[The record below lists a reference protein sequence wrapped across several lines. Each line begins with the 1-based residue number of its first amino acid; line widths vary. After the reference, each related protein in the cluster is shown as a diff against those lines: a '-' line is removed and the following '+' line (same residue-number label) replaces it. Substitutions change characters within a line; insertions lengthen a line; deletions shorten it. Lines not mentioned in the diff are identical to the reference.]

1 MVARREQAQ
10 PQTVPEPRL
19 VAFPPPR
26 ILAARLGDRAEA
38 ELGRQIIRAVVQ
50 SGVVAVALAHGC
62 LVISGMLVRA
72 VSTAEAAAEP
82 DAESIPP
89 GNRLAELPAARQGVM
104 KAGIMLETTLV
115 HPPGAILTQARTAP
129 RGWTL
134 APRTR
139 RGAVAAVAA
148 PETRAPATRAVLV
161 GFPLVAVAAVE
172 RPAALA
178 VLAVPAA
185 TAES

>member
-50 SGVVAVALAHGC
+50 SGVVAGVARPAYLAIFDTRGA
-62 LVISGMLVRA
+62 A
-72 VSTAEAAAEP
+72 VCTEEAVAET
-82 DAESIPP
+82 DAGSIPP
-89 GNRLAELPAARQGVM
+89 GNRLAELPVGHQDVM

-115 HPPGAILTQARTAP
+115 HPPGAILTQTRTAP
-129 RGWTL
+129 RGWTP
-134 APRTR
+134 APHTR